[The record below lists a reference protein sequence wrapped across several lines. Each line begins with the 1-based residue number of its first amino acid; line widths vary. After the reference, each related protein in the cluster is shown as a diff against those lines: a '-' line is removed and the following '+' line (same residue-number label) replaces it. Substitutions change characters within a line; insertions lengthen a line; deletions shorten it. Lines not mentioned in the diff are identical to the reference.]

1 MDSLHYAVPAFA
13 QVWQGMLTDFSVH
26 SRKKDFRMSFRSLAL
41 RPSLAL
47 GILTLAL
54 TGQPPRAHAQTAQ
67 PIRIIVPFATGGPT
81 DIAARVMAPFLTDF
95 LKRTVIV
102 ENKAGATGAIG
113 TELVARAPADG
124 NTILFGT
131 SSSMGSAPVMTAK
144 LPFDVVKDFIP
155 IGTVATIDNV
165 LVVHPGVPAANLREF
180 VAYARANPGKVAFG
194 SSGVGSTY
202 HLGSELFAVQTGTKL
217 NHVPYKG
224 AGPAAQDLLA
234 GHIQMMMDAL
244 NSAAPNIKAGKV
256 RALGIANLKRNAE
269 LPDVPTLAEQGVS
282 GGEFHQWLA
291 FFLPAG
297 TPRAVA
303 DKLNADLNR
312 VLANPE
318 VKERFAKLGMQ
329 AAPGTPEELAATL
342 RADLARWSKVVKE
355 ANIKAE

>member
-1 MDSLHYAVPAFA
+1 
-13 QVWQGMLTDFSVH
+13 
-26 SRKKDFRMSFRSLAL
+26 MSFRSLAL
-41 RPSLAL
+41 RPRLAL
-47 GILTLAL
+47 GILALAL
-54 TGQPPRAHAQTAQ
+54 IGQPPLAHAQSAQ

-165 LVVHPGVPAANLREF
+165 LVVHPGVPAATLREF

-256 RALGIANLKRNAE
+256 KALGIANLKRNAE

-297 TPRAVA
+297 TPKAVA

-312 VLANPE
+312 VLANAE

-342 RADLARWSKVVKE
+342 RADLARWSKVVRE

>member
-13 QVWQGMLTDFSVH
+13 QVWQGMLTAFSVH

-47 GILTLAL
+47 GILAL
-54 TGQPPRAHAQTAQ
+54 TMTGQPRLAHAQSAQ

-256 RALGIANLKRNAE
+256 KALGIANLKRNAE

-297 TPRAVA
+297 TPKAVA
-303 DKLNADLNR
+303 DKLNADLHR

-342 RADLARWSKVVKE
+342 RADLARWSKVVRE